1 MFSNLYIIS
10 AACFNKCFLFHMTT
24 GMHCFFSFFNVS
36 RYPNALLNRY
46 VLAFFETS
54 DLKEVRILFFIST
67 VRVLC

>member
-36 RYPNALLNRY
+36 RYPNVLLNRY

-54 DLKEVRILFFIST
+54 DLKEVRILFFIFGIT
-67 VRVLC
+67 LQC